1 MNRWTVAALVTGSFL
16 VIGCSGPPSP
26 LASGGVLDLRSVD
39 FAQTPVVSLN
49 GEWDFVSG
57 DLTSPWSA
65 LKSRAPTTR
74 TVPDLWKAGEAGGR
88 DGHGAGTYH
97 LTVLL
102 PPHPPLALRYISAA
116 TAFRLEAGD
125 ETLVQVGVP
134 SLTVEGSRPAYRPGT
149 VRLPEATTLELSV
162 RVSNQEYR
170 VGGLWFPLDLGPAE
184 TIERQYLIA
193 FSIAWGHSVAL
204 GVMALILIVLFLLRW
219 QERAFLLSGLLALT
233 LAIRVLVTGDYLLT
247 RFWPSFPF
255 DLMIR
260 IEYLSVF
267 ACFPLATAL
276 FQALVPGFLARKWAW
291 AAVGASSIFVLM
303 AVVLPLDLLTRTIS
317 GFYVVAIGTI
327 GLFLRSFWV
336 HALKNRNHKAVLLL
350 VGALVLALSIVNDVF
365 YSAFLWKTA
374 NLGTWGFLFFIL
386 TLTWIDF
393 TRLTSAISEVERLLV
408 QKDLL
413 IAEIHHRVRNN
424 LQMVSSLVSLQTK
437 RTQTPEAKEALATLK
452 SRVLSMALVHE
463 KLYGSTL
470 TGTIDLGTYL
480 PDLLLLMIPKEALD
494 EGIIRLTVKTPSLEL
509 SPASCLDIG
518 LVVTELVNNA
528 LKYSLLP
535 RGGGELKVAMT
546 AVGNELHLLVE
557 DDGPGFPENFRP
569 DESHSLGYKLIT
581 TLLHRYRGSWIILP
595 GPGGRVEVRFG
606 PEPA

>member
-1 MNRWTVAALVTGSFL
+1 MNRLVVAALVAGSFL

-49 GEWDFVSG
+49 GEWDFVPG

-65 LKSRAPTTR
+65 LKDRSPTARA
-74 TVPDLWKAGEAGGR
+74 VPDLWKAGEAGGR

-97 LTVLL
+97 LTIFL

-116 TAFRLEAGD
+116 TAFRLEAQGQA
-125 ETLVQVGVP
+125 LVQVGVP

-149 VRLPEATTLELSV
+149 VRLPEAPTLELSV

-184 TIERQYLIA
+184 TIERQYLVA

-204 GVMALILIVLFLLRW
+204 GVMALILIVLFLLRR
-219 QERAFLLSGLLALT
+219 QERAFLFSGLLALM
-233 LAIRVLVTGDYLLT
+233 LAVRVLVTGDYLVT
-247 RFWPSFPF
+247 RFWPNFPF

-267 ACFPLATAL
+267 ASFPLATGL
-276 FQALVPGFLARKWAW
+276 FQALIPRFLGRKWAW
-291 AAVGASSIFVLM
+291 AAVGASSVFVLM
-303 AVVLPLDLLTRTIS
+303 AFVLPLDLLTRTIN
-317 GFYVVAIGTI
+317 GYYVVAILTI
-327 GLFLRSFWV
+327 SLFLRSFWV
-336 HALKNRNHKAVLLL
+336 HALKNRDPRAVLLL
-350 VGALVLALSIVNDVF
+350 VGVLVLSLSIVNDVF

-386 TLTWIDF
+386 TLIWIDF
-393 TRLTSAISEVERLLV
+393 TRLTSAFSEVELLVV

-437 RTQTPEAKEALATLK
+437 RTQSPEAKEALAILK

-463 KLYGSTL
+463 KLYASNL
-470 TGTIDLGTYL
+470 SGTIDLGTYL
-480 PDLLLLMIPKEALD
+480 PDLLQLMIPKEALE
-494 EGIIRLTVKTPSLEL
+494 EGVIQLSVKSPSLER
-509 SPASCLDIG
+509 STASCLDIG

-535 RGGGELKVAMT
+535 RGGGELRVEMK

-569 DESHSLGYKLIT
+569 DENRSLGYRLIT
-581 TLLHRYRGSWIILP
+581 SLLHRYHGSWSILP

-606 PEPA
+606 PEPG